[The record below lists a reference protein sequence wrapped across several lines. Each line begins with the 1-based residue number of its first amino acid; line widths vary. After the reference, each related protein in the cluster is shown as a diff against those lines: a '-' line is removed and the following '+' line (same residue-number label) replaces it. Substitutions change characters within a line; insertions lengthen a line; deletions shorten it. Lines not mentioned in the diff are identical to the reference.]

1 MYSKHV
7 QFNTWSNEPPP
18 LSENIPIP
26 YNRHVR
32 QPPIRNLPQPITKQF
47 QNQQPNL
54 ARHPLEQGFEIIL
67 EALKQIQTRLNTI
80 EKKQADP
87 GIAPNYPTLP
97 IKMINT
103 KPTIPNLTNAIPQ
116 KNQRYLPNPQQPTTD
131 IPFHKNQHYQPN
143 LQQPTTGIPF
153 QKNQHYQL
161 NPNQQHHQP
170 YPQRPT
176 IDISFQG
183 NQHIQPNLQQP
194 TTDIPFKKNQH
205 PNLYYQP
212 NLQHPTT
219 DISFQKNQHNQPNQN
234 QYYQPKP
241 QLPTTDILFQKNQ
254 HNQPNQ
260 NQYYQ
265 QKPQL
270 PTTDI
275 LFQKNQLY
283 QPNPEQLF
291 HPNQNYAPL
300 KLTTNK
306 PTRPTIPSLMD
317 AIPLLR
323 ENQHYPQR
331 TTTNTPFQAKENQ
344 HYPQRPT
351 TNTNMNH
358 APLKFTTN
366 TINKPLQRNNTTFIM
381 EQLYIYMVNSTK
393 TGQISYVR
401 QIACTA

>member
-67 EALKQIQTRLNTI
+67 EALKQIQTRRNTI

-131 IPFHKNQHYQPN
+131 IPFHKNQHYKPN

-170 YPQRPT
+170 YPQSIFLSREINIFNQTYNNPQPIFLLKKISIQICIINQT
-176 IDISFQG
+176 YNIPQLIFLFKKISIINQTKISIINKNHNYLQLISFFKKINFI
-183 NQHIQPNLQQP
+183 NQTQNNFFIQIKIMHHLNSLQTNLQDLLFPASWMPYPYFEKINIIHNELQL
-194 TTDIPFKKNQH
+194 ILLFK
-205 PNLYYQP
+205 
-212 NLQHPTT
+212 
-219 DISFQKNQHNQPNQN
+219 QKKINIIHN
-234 QYYQPKP
+234 
-241 QLPTTDILFQKNQ
+241 D
-254 HNQPNQ
+254 
-260 NQYYQ
+260 
-265 QKPQL
+265 
-270 PTTDI
+270 
-275 LFQKNQLY
+275 
-283 QPNPEQLF
+283 
-291 HPNQNYAPL
+291 
-300 KLTTNK
+300 
-306 PTRPTIPSLMD
+306 
-317 AIPLLR
+317 
-323 ENQHYPQR
+323 
-331 TTTNTPFQAKENQ
+331 
-344 HYPQRPT
+344 
-351 TNTNMNH
+351 
-358 APLKFTTN
+358 
-366 TINKPLQRNNTTFIM
+366 LQRI
-381 EQLYIYMVNSTK
+381 
-393 TGQISYVR
+393 QI
-401 QIACTA
+401 